1 MAPVREPLKFEHMVC
16 VTLTYSKSTPASYEY
31 HGALGGSRPVLVR
44 GQKRGRGSALSSL
57 IQIAA
62 LSRVR
67 THDANQP
74 SLRSH
79 LLPAFM
85 SRPDHGAAQN
95 MECKRSRSVH
105 SALTTRPSSDAPRPN
120 PLNEVALCSRARAFP
135 APGSSPTACRP
146 FKRWPASVLVACS
159 SCAPVTTPLLFELHS
174 DRRALDQ
181 RTRLDEQLLE
191 LA

>member
-105 SALTTRPSSDAPRPN
+105 SALTTRPSCDAPRPN
-120 PLNEVALCSRARAFP
+120 PLNEVALCSEGESVPCPREQSYSLPPFQTVARFSPSCMLVVCARDDAFTLRAPLR
-135 APGSSPTACRP
+135 SSRP
-146 FKRWPASVLVACS
+146 
-159 SCAPVTTPLLFELHS
+159 
-174 DRRALDQ
+174 
-181 RTRLDEQLLE
+181 
-191 LA
+191 

>member
-1 MAPVREPLKFEHMVC
+1 MNTCVCAWCLCHMN
-16 VTLTYSKSTPASYEY
+16 LKSTPASYKF

-44 GQKRGRGSALSSL
+44 GQKRGEGEGARSCRSFK
-57 IQIAA
+57 QP

-105 SALTTRPSSDAPRPN
+105 SALTTRPSCDAPRPN
-120 PLNEVALCSRARAFP
+120 PLNEVALCSEGESVPCPREQSYSLPPFQTVARFSPSCMLVVCARDDAFTLRAPLR
-135 APGSSPTACRP
+135 SSRP
-146 FKRWPASVLVACS
+146 
-159 SCAPVTTPLLFELHS
+159 
-174 DRRALDQ
+174 
-181 RTRLDEQLLE
+181 
-191 LA
+191 